1 MNTRVEAAY
10 EEIDYELCEIDYR
23 GTLCSL
29 PEIDLIIKIYDD
41 MDQYVLD
48 DIVRLLNIAAD
59 KELSIPWM
67 LLYKYNATK
76 DRYHRNDFKQI
87 QSSLSRYIKSPY
99 KELIRYEIGGYNNVF
114 IKPLSARVLKNR
126 DIFIHYDTDYYFHN
140 DLDVDVDS
148 DNEESNKIPIESYN
162 GRQLENY
169 YYDCEEDAFYCY
181 KDNEYK
187 ELIPKMQR
195 DGTEYVYMYD
205 VNGYRFKLCIK
216 KFKKLHKLD

>member
-10 EEIDYELCEIDYR
+10 EEIDYEMYEIDYK
-23 GTLCSL
+23 GALCSL
-29 PEIDLIIKIYDD
+29 PETDLIIQVYDD

-59 KELSIPWM
+59 KELSIPRI
-67 LLYKYNATK
+67 LLYKWNETTH
-76 DRYHRNDFKQI
+76 RYHRNDLKQI
-87 QSSLSRYIKSPY
+87 QSSLSRYIKCPY
-99 KELIRYEIGGYNNVF
+99 KELLRYEMDEYNSVF

-126 DIFIHYDTDYYFHN
+126 DIFIHYDTDYSYHV
-140 DLDVDVDS
+140 DVDVDVDS
-148 DNEESNKIPIESYN
+148 DDEESNKIPIESYN
-162 GRQLENY
+162 GRQLKDY

-216 KFKKLHKLD
+216 KFKKLHNLN

>member
-10 EEIDYELCEIDYR
+10 EEIDYEVIEVDRR
-23 GTLCSL
+23 GALCSR
-29 PEIDLIIKIYDD
+29 PETDLIIKIYDD

-67 LLYKYNATK
+67 LLYKYNETTL
-76 DRYHRNDFKQI
+76 RYHRNDLKQI
-87 QSSLSRYIKSPY
+87 QSSLSRYIKCPY
-99 KELIRYEIGGYNNVF
+99 KELLRYERDDSSWF
-114 IKPLSARVLKNR
+114 MKPLLVRVLKNR
-126 DIFIHYDTDYYFHN
+126 DIYIHYDTDYYG
-140 DLDVDVDS
+140 DDVDLEIDDNS
-148 DNEESNKIPIESYN
+148 DDEESNKIPIESYN
-162 GRQLENY
+162 GRQLKDY

-187 ELIPKMQR
+187 ELLPKTQR

-205 VNGYRFKLCIK
+205 VTGYRFKLCIK
-216 KFKKLHKLD
+216 KFKKLHKLN